1 MSHVYKGYASTYHV
15 RILKYFNPELQLN
28 NAESA
33 SKNILIDLL
42 SQLRGFKFV
51 IALALEFKKIK
62 GDDETKYSAFYSNS
76 KAKPVIN
83 ENDIDNVFESIF
95 VTIISN
101 ISKRLKT
108 KGGKRFKLG
117 D

>member
-51 IALALEFKKIK
+51 IALALEFKKN

-76 KAKPVIN
+76 KAKTVIN
-83 ENDIDNVFESIF
+83 EMILTKYLNQSLL
-95 VTIISN
+95 
-101 ISKRLKT
+101 RLYQT
-108 KGGKRFKLG
+108 YQKG
-117 D
+117 

>member
-51 IALALEFKKIK
+51 IALALEFKKKVMMKQNTVPFILTQK
-62 GDDETKYSAFYSNS
+62 Q
-76 KAKPVIN
+76 
-83 ENDIDNVFESIF
+83 
-95 VTIISN
+95 
-101 ISKRLKT
+101 
-108 KGGKRFKLG
+108 KLLLMK
-117 D
+117 

>member
-33 SKNILIDLL
+33 SKNMLIDLL

-51 IALALEFKKIK
+51 IALALEFKKK

-76 KAKPVIN
+76 KAKTVIN
-83 ENDIDNVFESIF
+83 EMILTKYLNQSLL
-95 VTIISN
+95 
-101 ISKRLKT
+101 RLYQT
-108 KGGKRFKLG
+108 YQKG
-117 D
+117 

>member
-15 RILKYFNPELQLN
+15 RILKYFNLELQLN

-51 IALALEFKKIK
+51 IALALEFKKK

-76 KAKPVIN
+76 KAKTVIN
-83 ENDIDNVFESIF
+83 EMILTKYLNQSLL
-95 VTIISN
+95 
-101 ISKRLKT
+101 RLYQT
-108 KGGKRFKLG
+108 YQKG
-117 D
+117 

>member
-51 IALALEFKKIK
+51 IALALEFKKK
-62 GDDETKYSAFYSNS
+62 DDDETKYSAFYSNS
-76 KAKPVIN
+76 KAKTVIN
-83 ENDIDNVFESIF
+83 EMILTKYLNQSLL
-95 VTIISN
+95 
-101 ISKRLKT
+101 RLYQT
-108 KGGKRFKLG
+108 YQKG
-117 D
+117 

>member
-51 IALALEFKKIK
+51 IALALEFKKK
-62 GDDETKYSAFYSNS
+62 GDDETKYSAFYSN
-76 KAKPVIN
+76 
-83 ENDIDNVFESIF
+83 
-95 VTIISN
+95 
-101 ISKRLKT
+101 
-108 KGGKRFKLG
+108 
-117 D
+117 

>member
-1 MSHVYKGYASTYHV
+1 MQKYKKVSYAYKGYASTYHL

-51 IALALEFKKIK
+51 IALALEFQKIK

-76 KAKPVIN
+76 KAKTVIN
-83 ENDIDNVFESIF
+83 EMILTKYLNQSLL
-95 VTIISN
+95 
-101 ISKRLKT
+101 RLYQT
-108 KGGKRFKLG
+108 YQKG
-117 D
+117 

>member
-51 IALALEFKKIK
+51 IALALEFKKK

-76 KAKPVIN
+76 KAKTVIN
-83 ENDIDNVFESIF
+83 EMILTKYLNQSLL
-95 VTIISN
+95 
-101 ISKRLKT
+101 RLYQT
-108 KGGKRFKLG
+108 YQKG
-117 D
+117 

>member
-1 MSHVYKGYASTYHV
+1 MSHVCKGYASTYHV

-51 IALALEFKKIK
+51 IALALEFKKK

-76 KAKPVIN
+76 KAKTVIN
-83 ENDIDNVFESIF
+83 EMILTKYLNQSLL
-95 VTIISN
+95 
-101 ISKRLKT
+101 RLYQT
-108 KGGKRFKLG
+108 YQKG
-117 D
+117 

>member
-1 MSHVYKGYASTYHV
+1 MQKYKKVSHAYKGYASTYHL

-42 SQLRGFKFV
+42 SQLIGFKFV

-76 KAKPVIN
+76 KAKTVIN
-83 ENDIDNVFESIF
+83 ENGINKVFESIF

-101 ISKRLKT
+101 ISKRLKK
-108 KGGKRFKLG
+108 KG
-117 D
+117 

>member
-51 IALALEFKKIK
+51 IALALELKKK

-76 KAKPVIN
+76 KAKTVIN
-83 ENDIDNVFESIF
+83 EMILTKYLNQSLL
-95 VTIISN
+95 
-101 ISKRLKT
+101 RLYQT
-108 KGGKRFKLG
+108 YQKG
-117 D
+117 

>member
-1 MSHVYKGYASTYHV
+1 MSHVYKGYASTYHF

-51 IALALEFKKIK
+51 IALALEFKKK

-76 KAKPVIN
+76 KAKTVIN
-83 ENDIDNVFESIF
+83 EMILTKYLNQSLL
-95 VTIISN
+95 
-101 ISKRLKT
+101 RLYQT
-108 KGGKRFKLG
+108 YQKG
-117 D
+117 

>member
-1 MSHVYKGYASTYHV
+1 MSHAYKDWICTYHV
-15 RILKYFNPELQLN
+15 RILKYFNHELQLN

-51 IALALEFKKIK
+51 IALALEFKKK

-76 KAKPVIN
+76 KAKTVIN
-83 ENDIDNVFESIF
+83 EMILTKYLNQSLL
-95 VTIISN
+95 
-101 ISKRLKT
+101 RLYQT
-108 KGGKRFKLG
+108 YQKG
-117 D
+117 